1 MRAAQKKKLQA
12 QLLDRRRELVKA
24 LKQDQAEVRRGDDD
38 GPLDLADTATELWNQ
53 EFNYSLSEKDR
64 TELSGIDE
72 ALGRKRGTMAKVWT
86 LQQYRTAQP
95 LQGGAYRSSKTQ
107 IEVRCHSRQWRVFY
121 FSAYSGEMGTGEQS
135 YAQATAGAW
144 RDVQPGTVS
153 EAVYRVGCHPG
164 ENQ

>member
-1 MRAAQKKKLQA
+1 MKVCSLLALVGLIGLANPPSAAGA
-12 QLLDRRRELVKA
+12 EPAESWTHLVA
-24 LKQDQAEVRRGDDD
+24 AADAE
-38 GPLDLADTATELWNQ
+38 WY
-53 EFNYSLSEKDR
+53 F
-64 TELSGIDE
+64 DE

-144 RDVQPGTVS
+144 KDVQAESVS

>member
-64 TELSGIDE
+64 SELAGIDE
-72 ALGRKRGTMAKVWT
+72 ALGRIDEGVYGECEECGEKISDARLKAIPW
-86 LQQYRTAQP
+86 AP
-95 LQGGAYRSSKTQ
+95 LC
-107 IEVRCHSRQWRVFY
+107 IECQEEKEELARRN
-121 FSAYSGEMGTGEQS
+121 A
-135 YAQATAGAW
+135 
-144 RDVQPGTVS
+144 
-153 EAVYRVGCHPG
+153 
-164 ENQ
+164 